1 MTNDDRSN
9 EDRPADG
16 QAPNW
21 GSAPGASSADAPRY
35 GEQGDTTPRYG
46 ERAEPGSAPQY
57 GEQSTTPRYGEHA
70 DAPRYGEQADAPRYG
85 EQTAAPQYGSEQYRE
100 QQGQYGQSQYGQGQH
115 DDRSGAPA
123 WNGDHQQ
130 PYAAAAATNHGGP
143 SWQQYD
149 EPKPAK
155 KKTVGVVAFFLGLI
169 ALVLG
174 GIAGYFFGSAIVD
187 SRAFEEIMRNGGTT
201 TPDSSQFSDVMGSPS
216 IIISSVLS
224 LLGTVLGIWAIVQGI
239 IAIVTRRGRGFGV
252 FGLILAVLGPI
263 VLIVVYAVIAGAAA
277 ANSGFAP

>member
-9 EDRPADG
+9 EGRPADG
-16 QAPNW
+16 QAPSW
-21 GSAPGASSADAPRY
+21 GSAPDASSADAPRY

-46 ERAEPGSAPQY
+46 ERAEPAS
-57 GEQSTTPRYGEHA
+57 
-70 DAPRYGEQADAPRYG
+70 APRYGEQGDAPRYG

-123 WNGDHQQ
+123 WNADHQQ

-155 KKTVGVVAFFLGLI
+155 KKTVGVVAFVLGLVSLI
-169 ALVLG
+169 VGVVGGYLIGAALASSDAIKDLVPTDGSTPDQSQLQQQLMNDPTVTGQFAVG
-174 GIAGYFFGSAIVD
+174 GIVIGIAAI
-187 SRAFEEIMRNGGTT
+187 
-201 TPDSSQFSDVMGSPS
+201 
-216 IIISSVLS
+216 
-224 LLGTVLGIWAIVQGI
+224 LGLWALVQGI
-239 IAIVTRRGRGFGV
+239 IAIVTKRGRGWGV
-252 FGLILAVLGPI
+252 FAVILAV
-263 VLIVVYAVIAGAAA
+263 VATIATFATYIGVAAA
-277 ANSGFAP
+277 AAVGGGN